1 MKDSQKS
8 IPNIRDVY
16 DGNHLIQDS
25 MDQKYLGDII
35 CNTGKNYK
43 NIAAR
48 VKKGYGI
55 INQIFS
61 ILEEVFFS
69 KYYFKVAKIFRESL
83 FINSILLNSEA
94 WYNLSKKNIDDLEK
108 VDNILLRKTLEV
120 GQSVPTAFLHLELG
134 TVPLRFIIKMR
145 RILFLQYTYSE
156 RKRSIPSKSI
166 PQCPNGASFTW

>member
-1 MKDSQKS
+1 
-8 IPNIRDVY
+8 
-16 DGNHLIQDS
+16 

-35 CNTGKNYK
+35 CNTGKNDK

-61 ILEEVFFS
+61 ILEEVFFG

-120 GQSVPTAFLHLELG
+120 GQSVSTAFLHLELG